1 LAERLSAYV
10 ITLNEEANIAA
21 CLESITWADDIV
33 VIDSNSTDRTVE
45 IARRYTERIYQEGFA
60 GFGRLRN
67 AALARCRYDWVLS
80 VDADERVTPEL
91 REEIVRELAAPR
103 HAAYFVPRKSH
114 FLGHWI
120 RHCGWYPDYRQPQ
133 LFDRRRFGYRDQLV
147 HEGFECQGSVGRLE
161 GHVLQYPFRTVG
173 QFLQKMDRYSA
184 LRAAEMAR
192 QGRGFS
198 PVRLILSPPFTFL
211 RMYLLRQGFR
221 DGLPGF
227 VLSSLYAYYTL
238 LKYVRLWE
246 AQASGA
252 NGSRATGP
260 GTQDSEAR

>member
-1 LAERLSAYV
+1 MRPTLPLSAYV

-21 CLESITWADDIV
+21 CLETVAGWAEEIIV
-33 VIDSNSTDRTVE
+33 VDSASSDRTVE
-45 IARRYTERIYQEGFA
+45 IARRYTPHVFQEEFQ

-67 AALARCRYDWVLS
+67 NAVARCRLDWVLS

-91 REEIVRELAAPR
+91 RAEIEREMAAPR

-133 LFDRRRFGYRDQLV
+133 LFDRRQFRYRDDLV
-147 HEGFECQGSVGRLE
+147 HEGFECRGSVGYLS
-161 GHVLQYPFRTVG
+161 GHVLQYPFRNVG
-173 QFLQKMDRYSA
+173 QFLQKMDRYSK
-184 LRAAEMAR
+184 LRAADLKDTGR
-192 QGRGFS
+192 QFS
-198 PVRLILSPPFTFL
+198 RARLILAPPFTFL
-211 RMYLLRQGFR
+211 RMFFLRQGFR

-227 VLSSLYAYYTL
+227 VLSSLYAHYTM

-246 AQASGA
+246 QTQRPGA
-252 NGSRATGP
+252 GR
-260 GTQDSEAR
+260 